1 MEEWREWGFEQYAN
15 IFRGNNLLNTYL
27 LLCLMHYFDFEV
39 EHNLKWANA
48 TCVAV
53 RLNNVVANG
62 DCSRLCSLLYC
73 VLHEVSKVT

>member
-39 EHNLKWANA
+39 EHNLKSANA

-53 RLNNVVANG
+53 R
-62 DCSRLCSLLYC
+62 
-73 VLHEVSKVT
+73 